1 MPESFNR
8 GTAFGQ
14 GFSLTSNASSNRRQV
29 ALMEKRNQ
37 QEQQRLVRE
46 DFLTKMKDNIAIVAK
61 HTQDLVPGMF
71 TEQELAK
78 PIQKRGNT
86 RAHQSFVQTTW
97 DNMLPAIEMAVAKG
111 FISKDEAQI
120 ITKQY
125 DIATT
130 ATDPRPA
137 QDLAARGEQVGEQ
150 GKTLGKETAISSDVA
165 QANRD
170 ADNARAIKLRQ
181 TQTSQNITTKD
192 ITKPT
197 QTSIEGTLLSTGDAI
212 NRLRNIRGSV
222 KEEYFKLWSRAG
234 FKVDQIKSILGDKPS
249 PEDAEALKAFQ
260 TFQSETFE
268 NFNLYVKSITG
279 AAMSNQEAQRIEK
292 AMPVSGEG
300 VWPKQSYEQF
310 IASLTRVERMMADT
324 QIRYK
329 LMKDQGLATG
339 DIEADKAAGVGEVAS
354 TFMSHEEARRIYAR
368 RGDAI
373 YQKML
378 GQYAD
383 ENAAKAATKI
393 ALKREFGL

>member
-1 MPESFNR
+1 MPDNR
-8 GTAFGQ
+8 GLAFSS
-14 GFSLTSNASSNRRQV
+14 GFNAGAGAITNRRRMD
-29 ALMEKRNQ
+29 LLEKQNQ
-37 QEQQRLVRE
+37 QEQRELQRKKLDEAFESGIAEIANQVKT
-46 DFLTKMKDNIAIVAK
+46 LTPVIYSSDGKGKADAEIALRKGRSVIFDDLNKMANIAVDNQYMTPEEAN
-61 HTQDLVPGMF
+61 LVLQRA
-71 TEQELAK
+71 TLA
-78 PIQKRGNT
+78 GE
-86 RAHQSFVQTTW
+86 S
-97 DNMLPAIEMAVAKG
+97 
-111 FISKDEAQI
+111 
-120 ITKQY
+120 
-125 DIATT
+125 
-130 ATDPRPA
+130 TDPRPA

-329 LMKDQGLATG
+329 LMKDQGLSTG

-373 YQKML
+373 YQQML